1 MIKSRF
7 RGMALAAVMAMANA
21 GLAQELSGVHPA
33 YQYTDLMPSGFDPA
47 GIGGLDFLGNDG
59 VIATW
64 GGSQKTAGEVW
75 ILPGLATGTVGTP
88 VKVDGPLREALGL
101 RVVDGALYVL
111 TKPELLKYVKQ
122 GNTWSKSSFSK
133 GWAYNDGQWHHFAFS
148 LVHHQGSFY
157 FTTGTAYEPDN
168 NEDPQRGSLIK
179 VNGSSGAFE
188 ALVKGL
194 RNANGLVVG
203 PDGELFATDNQ
214 GHWVPTNKLV
224 HLKPGRFYGYRTSKN
239 ATTSTQESPP
249 AIWLPYGNFSN
260 SPSRP
265 LLLTEGPYKGHLIAG
280 DVRYGGLQRYFLE
293 KVGGEYQGV
302 AFRFSNGIR
311 YGINELVPGP
321 DGSIYTAGIGGGTVT
336 GLGGS
341 GNWNFNSQKN
351 GLGRLKLT
359 GTVPFEM
366 LAVRSRSNGFEIE
379 FTHPANAAAASASNY
394 VVRSWWYQPTLQYG
408 GDPRGTANVTV
419 SSVTLNAEKTKAILT
434 IDNFQ
439 PMKVYHIKLNNIAKE
454 GGGALWTS
462 EAWYTVLKAASAD
475 PTVAVQPRETT
486 PGLRAA
492 VLPAS
497 AGAALLRIPFQAPY
511 DLDLVGLDGRRAASL
526 RGETAREWR
535 LEGLRPGVYIL
546 SGRVGES
553 AHRQTLRIP

>member
-1 MIKSRF
+1 MKNFQRLAVASTALL
-7 RGMALAAVMAMANA
+7 GLAAVTS
-21 GLAQELSGVHPA
+21 AQEVTGVHPA
-33 YQYTDLMPSGFDPA
+33 YEYADLMPSGFDPA
-47 GIGGLDFLGNDG
+47 GLGGLDFLGNDG

-64 GGSQKTAGEVW
+64 GGSQKNAGEVW

-122 GNTWSKSSFSK
+122 GNTWSKSSLSK

-179 VNGSSGAFE
+179 VNPTSGAFE

-224 HLKPGRFYGYRTSKN
+224 HLKPGRFYGFRTSKN
-239 ATTSTQESPP
+239 ATSTTQESPP
-249 AIWLPYGNFSN
+249 AIWLPYGTFSN
-260 SPSRP
+260 SPTRP
-265 LLLTEGPYKGHLIAG
+265 LLLTDGPYKGHMLAG
-280 DVRYGGLQRYFLE
+280 DVMHGGLQRYFLE

-302 AFRFSNGIR
+302 AFRFSQGIR
-311 YGINELVPGP
+311 YGVNELVPGP
-321 DGSIYTAGIGGGTVT
+321 DGSIYTAGIGGGGGT
-336 GLGGS
+336 GMGGS
-341 GNWNFNSQKN
+341 GNWNYNSRKN

-379 FTHPANAAAASASNY
+379 FTHPANAAAATAANY
-394 VVRSWWYQPTLQYG
+394 VVKSWWYQPTYQYG
-408 GDPRGTANVTV
+408 GNPVGTADARVT
-419 SSVTLNAEKTKAILT
+419 SVTLNAEKTKATLVIE
-434 IDNFQ
+434 NFQ
-439 PMKVYHIKLNNIAKE
+439 PMKVYHIRLSNIAKE
-454 GGGALWTS
+454 GGGALWTP
-462 EAWYTVLKAASAD
+462 EAWYTVLKAAPAD
-475 PTVAVQPRETT
+475 PTVSLRPQGVASGPRVAVF
-486 PGLRAA
+486 
-492 VLPAS
+492 PAS
-497 AGAALLRIPFQAPY
+497 SGAALLRIPFHAPY
-511 DLDLVGLDGRRAASL
+511 DLVLTGLDGRRAATL

-535 LEGLRPGVYIL
+535 LEGLRPGLYIL
-546 SGRVGES
+546 SGRVDGNI
-553 AHRQTLRIP
+553 HRQTLRIP